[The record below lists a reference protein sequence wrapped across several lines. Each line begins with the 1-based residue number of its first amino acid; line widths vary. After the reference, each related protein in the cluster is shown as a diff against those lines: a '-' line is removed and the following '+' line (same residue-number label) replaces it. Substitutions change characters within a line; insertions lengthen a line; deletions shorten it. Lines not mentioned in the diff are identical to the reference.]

1 MNILSSFRVALQT
14 SIALIGLAGTAW
26 AQSWPIPTGQRPDRV
41 TVRREPS
48 RQANYDRIADL
59 SGPRFGVTVLG
70 GSITTT
76 LRNDHQIDV
85 SPVITQFGWQF
96 EKQFYGRTGGVTAVS
111 EWVVLLG
118 GLEQSVAIPSLT
130 WMVGIRTRG
139 GAEFGIGP
147 NITPAGAALAI
158 AAGATFRAG
167 PLNVPV
173 NLAVVP
179 SKSGMRVSILSGFS
193 LRRPW

>member
-1 MNILSSFRVALQT
+1 MQSHSSKTLTLTLATRPPCLRRAVVAGLFLLSLSTAAGAQPMAPPVAE
-14 SIALIGLAGTAW
+14 AVNLA
-26 AQSWPIPTGQRPDRV
+26 
-41 TVRREPS
+41 
-48 RQANYDRIADL
+48 
-59 SGPRFGVTVLG
+59 GPRFGFTMLTDGVVEKLG
-70 GSITTT
+70 ERT
-76 LRNDHQIDV
+76 LEIS
-85 SPVITQFGWQF
+85 SPISQFGWQF

-139 GAEFGIGP
+139 GVEFGIGP

-167 PLNVPV
+167 PMNVPL

-179 SKSGMRVSILSGFS
+179 SKSGMRVSVLSGFS

>member
-1 MNILSSFRVALQT
+1 MQNRSPNTPTLATRTRRLRRTAFAGLVLLALSAPAGAQPIAPPVAEAV
-14 SIALIGLAGTAW
+14 SLA
-26 AQSWPIPTGQRPDRV
+26 
-41 TVRREPS
+41 
-48 RQANYDRIADL
+48 
-59 SGPRFGVTVLG
+59 GPRFGLTMLTDGVVEKLGEATLDVT
-70 GSITTT
+70 
-76 LRNDHQIDV
+76 
-85 SPVITQFGWQF
+85 SPITQFGWQF
-96 EKQFYGRTGGVTAVS
+96 EKQFYGRSGGVTAVS

-167 PLNVPV
+167 PLNVPL

-179 SKSGMRVSILSGFS
+179 SKSGMRVSVLTGFS